1 VAARTIRLLLGMRV
15 CFTLK
20 FHHMDEIV
28 IILTNLPDRASALK
42 LAGELV
48 EQRLA
53 ACVNVLAECSSVYRW
68 EGRVKSAT
76 EVPVLIKTRT
86 QRYDEVEAEI
96 RRLHPYELPEI
107 VAVPVVRGL
116 DEYLEWVAGETTI
129 SIG

>member
-1 VAARTIRLLLGMRV
+1 MRLVLGVRGL
-15 CFTLK
+15 FTLK
-20 FHHMDEIV
+20 FQHMDEII

-42 LAGELV
+42 LAGQLV

-68 EGRVKSAT
+68 EGRIKSAT
-76 EVPVLIKTRT
+76 EVPVLIKSRA
-86 QRYDEVEAEI
+86 QRYDEVEAAI

-107 VAVPVVRGL
+107 VAVPVRRGL
-116 DEYLEWVAGETTI
+116 EEYLEWVAGETTI